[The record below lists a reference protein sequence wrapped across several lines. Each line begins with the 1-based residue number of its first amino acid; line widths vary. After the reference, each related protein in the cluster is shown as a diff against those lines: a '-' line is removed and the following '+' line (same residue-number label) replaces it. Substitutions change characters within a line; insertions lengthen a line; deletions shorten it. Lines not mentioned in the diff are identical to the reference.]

1 MTYDNN
7 FFPNGIED
15 LPPSG
20 IDAVSRSRITGYTPT
35 EPNVIDERPRAAE
48 RRKGTREFDTGTDK
62 LESPTVKDITAQ
74 REDNPFLRL
83 AVIGG
88 VMGVICLFLW
98 GIFAFL
104 SPKAPT
110 EVAEEVEVEET
121 VEAEP
126 DYQAQLAFR
135 DQFHSLEKKPQPQTE
150 PETNE
155 LPTATKPESLPST
168 QSPVKS
174 VPPYARYPLGR
185 PISTSTCSPSRIRA
199 QPIVQYPSLSHPI
212 SSSSN
217 QENQKYPHKN
227 NGWH

>member
-35 EPNVIDERPRAAE
+35 EPDVI
-48 RRKGTREFDTGTDK
+48 DTGTDK

-104 SPKAPT
+104 SP
-110 EVAEEVEVEET
+110 
-121 VEAEP
+121 
-126 DYQAQLAFR
+126 
-135 DQFHSLEKKPQPQTE
+135 
-150 PETNE
+150 
-155 LPTATKPESLPST
+155 ESPNGS
-168 QSPVKS
+168 
-174 VPPYARYPLGR
+174 GR
-185 PISTSTCSPSRIRA
+185 RSRGRR
-199 QPIVQYPSLSHPI
+199 
-212 SSSSN
+212 
-217 QENQKYPHKN
+217 
-227 NGWH
+227 NG